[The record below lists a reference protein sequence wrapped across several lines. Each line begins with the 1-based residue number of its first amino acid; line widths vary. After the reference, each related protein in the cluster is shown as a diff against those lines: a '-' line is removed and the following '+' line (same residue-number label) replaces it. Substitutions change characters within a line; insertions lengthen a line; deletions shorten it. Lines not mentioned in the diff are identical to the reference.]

1 MDTHF
6 PTFRRWFSRSRPELR
21 TPTPFA
27 TAPPT
32 KLWPLRTKRPQRQAL
47 LQLLAAG
54 IEAGVPLAP
63 LLDAWASD
71 ERGMQSSRIRRLAYR
86 LFQGAS
92 LPEAAEESAGALKSE
107 EILAI
112 RFGSQSGTLAASL
125 RDAAEGL
132 EPPSVAEPSIR
143 RTMTYLIAFSVVA
156 SLITTFFMIKVVPSF
171 QAIFAD
177 FDMTLSTPMILL
189 IHLADSLARYW
200 YLVALGLILRA
211 WSVFSFRG
219 SGIVRA
225 VVDRVSGGVRTKYAA
240 DLLRKLSLVTRA
252 GRPLTGAI
260 STLAR
265 YHFDP
270 SMRRKL
276 LFVRN
281 EVEHG
286 ADPWQIMRAERLIDE
301 REAAALATA
310 DRLGNRP
317 WVLREL
323 ASAKNRRWNR
333 KWHVIAQLALPVVVL
348 GCGAFILF
356 QAVAVISTLARLV
369 LNLA

>member
-6 PTFRRWFSRSRPELR
+6 PTFRRWFSRPGSEPR

-27 TAPPT
+27 TAPPA
-32 KLWPLRTKRPQRQAL
+32 KIWPLRTKRPQRQAL
-47 LQLLAAG
+47 LQILAAG
-54 IEAGVPLAP
+54 IETGVPLAP
-63 LLDAWASD
+63 LLDAWAAD
-71 ERGMQSSRIRRLAYR
+71 ERGVQSHRLRRLVYR

-92 LPEAAEESAGALKSE
+92 LPDAAEESAGALKAE
-107 EILAI
+107 EVLAI

-125 RDAAEGL
+125 RDAAESL
-132 EPPSVAEPSIR
+132 EPSSVAVPSIR
-143 RTMTYLIAFSVVA
+143 RTVTYVIAFSAVA
-156 SLITTFFMIKVVPSF
+156 TLVTTFFMIKIVPSF
-171 QAIFAD
+171 QAIFQD

-189 IHLADSLARYW
+189 IHLADAFVRYW
-200 YLVALGLILRA
+200 YVVVFGLIVLV
-211 WSVFSFRG
+211 WGIVSLRG

-225 VVDRVSGGVRTKYAA
+225 VIDRLSGGVRTKYAA

-270 SMRRKL
+270 TMRRKL

-286 ADPWQIMRAERLIDE
+286 ADPWQSMTDERLIDE
-301 REAAALATA
+301 QEAAALATA

-323 ASAKNRRWNR
+323 ATAKNRRMDR

-348 GCGAFILF
+348 ICGTFVLF
-356 QAVAVISTLARLV
+356 QAVAVISTLAQLV
-369 LNLA
+369 GSLA

>member
-1 MDTHF
+1 MDSHF
-6 PTFRRWFSRSRPELR
+6 PTFRRWFSRPRPEPR

-27 TAPPT
+27 TAPRT
-32 KLWPLRTKRPQRQAL
+32 KRWPLRTKRPQRQAL

-54 IEAGVPLAP
+54 IETGVPLAP
-63 LLDAWASD
+63 LLNAWASD
-71 ERGMQSSRIRRLAYR
+71 ERGVQSNRIRGLARRLA
-86 LFQGAS
+86 QGAS

-112 RFGSQSGTLAASL
+112 RFGYQSGTLAASL
-125 RDAAEGL
+125 RDAAESL
-132 EPPSVAEPSIR
+132 EPSSVAEPSIR
-143 RTMTYLIAFSVVA
+143 RTVTYFVAFSAVA
-156 SLITTFFMIKVVPSF
+156 TLVTAFFMIKVVPSF
-171 QAIFAD
+171 QAIFED

-189 IHLADSLARYW
+189 IELADTFVRYW
-200 YLVALGLILRA
+200 YLVAFGLILLA
-211 WSVFSFRG
+211 WSIVSFRG
-219 SGIVRA
+219 SGIVGA
-225 VVDRVSGGVRTKYAA
+225 VVDRLSGGVRTRYAA
-240 DLLRKLSLVTRA
+240 DLLRKLSLMTRA

-270 SMRRKL
+270 TMRRKL

-286 ADPWQIMRAERLIDE
+286 ADPWQSMTEERLIDE

-323 ASAKNRRWNR
+323 ASAKNRRLNR
-333 KWHVIAQLALPVVVL
+333 KWHAISQLALPVVVL
-348 GCGAFILF
+348 GCGAFILL

-369 LNLA
+369 MSLA

>member
-1 MDTHF
+1 M
-6 PTFRRWFSRSRPELR
+6 
-21 TPTPFA
+21 
-27 TAPPT
+27 
-32 KLWPLRTKRPQRQAL
+32 RTKRPQRQAL
-47 LQLLAAG
+47 LQMLAAG
-54 IEAGVPLAP
+54 IESGVPLAP
-63 LLDAWASD
+63 LLNAWASD
-71 ERGMQSSRIRRLAYR
+71 ERGVQSNRIRRLAYR
-86 LFQGAS
+86 LLQGAS
-92 LPEAAEESAGALKSE
+92 LAEAAEESAGALKSE

-125 RDAAEGL
+125 RDAAESL
-132 EPPSVAEPSIR
+132 EPSSVAEPSIR
-143 RTMTYLIAFSVVA
+143 RTATYLIAFSAVA
-156 SLITTFFMIKVVPSF
+156 SLVTAYFMIKVVPSF

-189 IHLADSLARYW
+189 IELADTFVRYW
-200 YLVALGLILRA
+200 YLVAFGLILLA
-211 WSVFSFRG
+211 WGIVSFRG
-219 SGIVRA
+219 SGIVGA
-225 VVDRVSGGVRTKYAA
+225 VVDRLSGGARTRYAA
-240 DLLRKLSLVTRA
+240 DLLRKLSVVARA

-270 SMRRKL
+270 TMRRKL

-286 ADPWQIMRAERLIDE
+286 ADPWQSMTDERLIDE
-301 REAAALATA
+301 QEAAALATA

-323 ASAKNRRWNR
+323 ATAKNRRMDR

-348 GCGAFILF
+348 ICGTFVLF
-356 QAVAVISTLARLV
+356 QAVAVISTLAQLV
-369 LNLA
+369 GSLA